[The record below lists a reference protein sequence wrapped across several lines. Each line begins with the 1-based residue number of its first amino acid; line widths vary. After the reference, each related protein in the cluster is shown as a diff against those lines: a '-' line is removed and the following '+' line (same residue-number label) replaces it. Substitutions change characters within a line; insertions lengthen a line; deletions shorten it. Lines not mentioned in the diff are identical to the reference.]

1 MTLRITD
8 VEDNTTGWK
17 LEFYQFLHIH
27 LKHGIKMEKST
38 SKKNKKFTFTHFFSL
53 LGLCLALVKAGN
65 HMEGN
70 SRIVI
75 EAQTI
80 NGKKNNILFQ

>member
-1 MTLRITD
+1 
-8 VEDNTTGWK
+8 
-17 LEFYQFLHIH
+17 
-27 LKHGIKMEKST
+27 MEKST
-38 SKKNKKFTFTHFFSL
+38 SKKNQKIYIYTLFSL

>member
-1 MTLRITD
+1 MELK
-8 VEDNTTGWK
+8 WK
-17 LEFYQFLHIH
+17 
-27 LKHGIKMEKST
+27 KVRA
-38 SKKNKKFTFTHFFSL
+38 KKTKKFTFTHFFSL

>member
-38 SKKNKKFTFTHFFSL
+38 SKKNKKIYIYTLFFTFGSVFST
-53 LGLCLALVKAGN
+53 C
-65 HMEGN
+65 E
-70 SRIVI
+70 SR
-75 EAQTI
+75 ESHGGQ
-80 NGKKNNILFQ
+80 